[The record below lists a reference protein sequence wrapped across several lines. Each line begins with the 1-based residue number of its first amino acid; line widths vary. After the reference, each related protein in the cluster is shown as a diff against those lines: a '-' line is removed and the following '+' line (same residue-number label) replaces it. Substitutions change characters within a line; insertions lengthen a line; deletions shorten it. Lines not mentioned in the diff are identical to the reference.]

1 MAIGALP
8 AVQVKATVTLELF
21 QPLALGDGEAE
32 AVIFGGPALVTVKF
46 APLLGTPET
55 VTTTLP
61 VVAPLGTG
69 TTMLVEPQLV
79 GEAAVPLN
87 VTALLPGLAPKF
99 VPVIVIEEPTEPEFG
114 DKLVMLGVGRTVK
127 FAPLLATPDTV
138 TTMFPVVAP
147 LGTEARMLVALH
159 DEGLARVPLNVRVL
173 VP

>member
-1 MAIGALP
+1 MVCGVGQLAIGALP

-46 APLLGTPET
+46 APLLGTPDT
-55 VTTTLP
+55 VTTT
-61 VVAPLGTG
+61 
-69 TTMLVEPQLV
+69 
-79 GEAAVPLN
+79 
-87 VTALLPGLAPKF
+87 
-99 VPVIVIEEPTEPEFG
+99 
-114 DKLVMLGVGRTVK
+114 
-127 FAPLLATPDTV
+127 
-138 TTMFPVVAP
+138 FPVVAP